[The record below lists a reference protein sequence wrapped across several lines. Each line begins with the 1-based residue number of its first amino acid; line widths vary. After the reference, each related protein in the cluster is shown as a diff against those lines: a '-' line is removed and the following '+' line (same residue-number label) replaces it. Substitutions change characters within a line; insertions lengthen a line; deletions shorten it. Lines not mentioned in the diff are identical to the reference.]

1 MPFASNFGFF
11 KDAVDEGDA
20 RFINSF
26 QISIKTD
33 NPGVSNNDQVKL
45 PIQGGPYLISW
56 GDGSTETVT
65 QNTTAPSAGGGITH
79 TYPSAGT
86 YTVKISPDNVTGGTF
101 SYYNI
106 GSTQDPEKLLTHIA
120 WGTVPFNNTLQMFE
134 GCSNL
139 TAISSVDSRP
149 TSYGTSML
157 GMFKDCSSLSNGG
170 SINSWDISS
179 VTNVSSM
186 FHGATLF
193 NSSLNSWNT
202 SNVTIFGSMFL
213 NASAFNG
220 NCTSWNMNS
229 ATDLVGMFQNATSFN
244 QDIGSWQFLDS
255 STFPPGT
262 SGGIIRMFAGATS
275 FNQDI
280 GSWNTLNLQGPAPVD
295 GGGGMVST
303 FDGATAF
310 FQDLSGWCV
319 NRIPNKPTNFDRGTS
334 MSFAFTPVWGTC
346 P

>member
-11 KDAVDEGDA
+11 RDAVDEGDA

-45 PIQGGPYLISW
+45 PIEGGPYLISW

-86 YTVKISPDNVTGGTF
+86 YTVKISNDNVTSGTF
-101 SYYNI
+101 TYSNNT
-106 GSTQDPEKLLTHIA
+106 GVQDNDKLLTHIA
-120 WGTVPFNNTLQMFE
+120 WGTVPFTNNLGMFD

-149 TSYGTSML
+149 TNYGTSML
-157 GMFKDCSSLSNGG
+157 GMFAGCSSLSNGG
-170 SINSWDISS
+170 AINSWDISS
-179 VTNVSSM
+179 VTDLSAM
-186 FHGATLF
+186 FNGATLF

-202 SNVTIFGSMFL
+202 SNVTKFQSMFL
-213 NASAFNG
+213 NASAFDG

-229 ATDLVGMFQNATSFN
+229 AFNLVGMFQNATSFN

-255 STFPPGT
+255 STYPEGT
-262 SGGIIRMFAGATS
+262 SGGIKSMFAGATS

-280 GSWNTLNLQGPAPVD
+280 GSWNTSALQGPVPNGFDMISV
-295 GGGGMVST
+295 
-303 FDGATAF
+303 FDGATVF
-310 FQDLSGWCV
+310 LQDLSGWCV
-319 NRIPNKPTNFDRGTS
+319 DRVNNKPTNFDRGTQ
-334 MSFAFTPVWGTC
+334 MTFAFTPVWGTC